1 MFRVTRTRPAPASL
15 ASRKSYSEEDVLVEL
30 RKIFYEK
37 CYLCESRSLVHL
49 NVEHLKPHKN
59 KNKALK
65 FDWNNLFYV
74 CSRCN
79 NFKRAKYTNIL
90 DCTDHSIDVLR
101 SIKHLPP
108 VSPFAK
114 LNITAETTCPQTIQT
129 AELIN
134 NIFNSDDT
142 PNKTVAGDELRYNVF
157 VAINYLNTLF
167 LAYINP
173 KTSIRKKLEFLEEL
187 QTLAG
192 KEQEFSAFIRWT
204 IFGDERLSAIL
215 LPYVD

>member
-1 MFRVTRTRPAPASL
+1 MFKVTRTYPAPASL

-30 RKIFYEK
+30 KKIFYEK
-37 CYLCESRSLVHL
+37 CYLCESRSLIHL
-49 NVEHLKPHKN
+49 NIEHLKPHKN

-65 FDWNNLFYV
+65 FDWDNLFYV

-101 SIKHLPP
+101 DIKHLPP
-108 VSPFAK
+108 ASPFAK
-114 LNITAETTCPQTIQT
+114 LNITAQTPCPKTIQT
-129 AELIN
+129 AELIDK
-134 NIFNSDDT
+134 IFNADDKA
-142 PNKTVAGDELRYNVF
+142 NKKVAGAALRHNVF
-157 VAINYLNTLF
+157 MAINYLNTLF

-173 KTSIRKKLEFLEEL
+173 KTPKRKKLKILEEL

-204 IFGDERLSAIL
+204 IFGDETLSAIL
-215 LPYVD
+215 LPYID